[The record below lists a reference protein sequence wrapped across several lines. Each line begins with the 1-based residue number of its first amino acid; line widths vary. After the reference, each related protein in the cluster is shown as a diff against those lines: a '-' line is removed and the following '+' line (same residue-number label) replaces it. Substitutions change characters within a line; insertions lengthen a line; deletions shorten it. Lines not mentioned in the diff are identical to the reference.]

1 LSGPETAA
9 ADRDHA
15 SQARRPGRPASD
27 APERI
32 LNAAY
37 EVLRSDGY
45 VGLTT
50 AKVAAKSGQNKAMIS
65 YYFGSK
71 RGLVAAT
78 ARRVSETLT
87 DKVLA
92 EVDGARTPGQLVTAM
107 TDALWAVMD
116 RDPGLQRVYFDLSSH
131 AVVDKEVGGI
141 MLEMKEGHR
150 AIVREVLRGL
160 DAEIAADELDAIAIF
175 IISGLEG
182 LSLERLDRGDS
193 PALRRAREI
202 FIRSAIDAIVAGH
215 PG

>member
-1 LSGPETAA
+1 LSSGTVPAA
-9 ADRDHA
+9 TE
-15 SQARRPGRPASD
+15 SSARRPGRPASD

-87 DKVLA
+87 DRVLA
-92 EVDGARTPGQLVTAM
+92 EVDGATTPGQLVTGM

-116 RDPGLQRVYFDLSSH
+116 SDPGLQRVYFDLSSH
-131 AVVDKEVGGI
+131 AVVDQEVSGI

-150 AIVREVLRGL
+150 AIAREVLRGL
-160 DAEIAADELDAIAIF
+160 DTEIAADELDAIAIF

-202 FIRSAIDAIVAGH
+202 FIRSAIDAIEAGR
-215 PG
+215 PR

>member
-1 LSGPETAA
+1 MSGRTAEA
-9 ADRDHA
+9 GRERA
-15 SQARRPGRPASD
+15 ARRPGRPASD

-45 VGLTT
+45 MGLTT
-50 AKVAAKSGQNKAMIS
+50 AKVAAASGQNKAMIS
-65 YYFGSK
+65 YYYGSK
-71 RGLVAAT
+71 QGLVAAV

-87 DKVLA
+87 KEILA
-92 EVDGARTPGQLVTAM
+92 EVDGAQTAGDLVIAM

-131 AVVDKEVGGI
+131 AVVDREVGGI

-150 AIVREVLRGL
+150 AILREVLRGL
-160 DAEIAADELDAIAIF
+160 DADIPADELDAIAIF

-182 LSLERLDRGDS
+182 MSLERLDRGDS
-193 PALRRAREI
+193 PALRRAREL
-202 FIRSAIDAIVAGH
+202 FISAAINAVEGGH
-215 PG
+215 PA

>member
-1 LSGPETAA
+1 LSSGTVPAA
-9 ADRDHA
+9 TEA
-15 SQARRPGRPASD
+15 SARRPGRPASD

-87 DKVLA
+87 DRVLA
-92 EVDGARTPGQLVTAM
+92 EVDGATTPGQLVTGM

-116 RDPGLQRVYFDLSSH
+116 SDPGLQRVYFDLSSH
-131 AVVDKEVGGI
+131 AVVDQEVSGI

-150 AIVREVLRGL
+150 AIAREVLRGL
-160 DAEIAADELDAIAIF
+160 DTEIAADELDAIAIF

-202 FIRSAIDAIVAGH
+202 FIRSAIDAIEAGR
-215 PG
+215 PR

>member
-1 LSGPETAA
+1 LSGGAASA
-9 ADRDHA
+9 ADSKR
-15 SQARRPGRPASD
+15 SARRPGRPASD

-32 LNAAY
+32 LKAAY
-37 EVLRSDGY
+37 EVLRNDGY

-71 RGLVAAT
+71 AGLVAAT

-87 DKVLA
+87 DRILA
-92 EVDGARTPGQLVTAM
+92 EVDGAATPGELVTSM

-116 RDPGLQRVYFDLSSH
+116 EDPGLQRVYFDLSSH
-131 AVVDKEVGGI
+131 AVVDLQVGGI

-150 AIVREVLRGL
+150 AIAREVLRGL
-160 DAEIAADELDAIAIF
+160 DADIAADELDAIAIF
-175 IISGLEG
+175 IIAGLEG

-202 FIRSAIDAIVAGH
+202 FIRSAIAAIDAGRAR
-215 PG
+215 